1 MPQRGNPRGDQRA
14 DQNVEQNSDQN
25 RAERATFNQ
34 VLWTELQALRPDYCA
49 SQPFQP
55 AKFEPQRPDDAGT
68 DPQYQDNLR
77 ELFQMIGT
85 FGSDAEGGKSQPPLS
100 ALCLSGGGIRSATF
114 NLGVL
119 QALAK
124 NKLLPQFDYLSSVSG
139 GGYIAGWLQAW
150 MHREQQQAGT
160 AKDVFKELGNRS
172 EQPVN
177 PLAPEP
183 KPLDHLRQFSNY
195 LTPRLGL
202 FSGDTWTAAA
212 TILRNLLLNWL
223 VILPLLAALVVIPQG
238 VYLLVQSTVSP
249 GFGRMLMYASLLA
262 ELLASFSIYYHR
274 RFVRDP
280 GTPSSRYAVLCVLPV
295 IAAAALLSFTGLG
308 YANGPAVVLDAPF
321 WSAGNRP
328 ILMFSAVWCLLV
340 PLSGWMAV
348 EIVYRLRH
356 QIAPETRH
364 TEKFELAA
372 LLISGLAVAL
382 LFAVTVRELLLPFYA
397 HPGLYV
403 MLTLPVLLGLY
414 LLARTLFVGL
424 ASMSETFA
432 TGSKPALV
440 NDGDRE
446 WWARLS
452 GWILAVALGWIALT
466 GLCVFGQ
473 FLLDKIMD
481 EAKPLVAAAGG
492 ISGVIAALLG
502 SRDKTA
508 TSAKEEPSIMQRVGL
523 ALAAPVFVVCV
534 VLAISW
540 ATAGLG
546 GWMVTNANVAAER
559 IFTDPM
565 LRHSGLRNTGFEWF
579 WALPWLL
586 LLAALTMGLVVNVN
600 RFSLHGFYRNRLVR
614 AYLGASHTDRKPDP
628 FTGFDAS
635 DNLRMHK
642 LKPDRGAQ
650 RLLPLINVT
659 LNLLRDGKLAW
670 QERKAESFSITPY
683 FCGNFHEGYRAS
695 AAYGGQGGISLGTAV
710 TISGAAANPH
720 MGYCS
725 SPALAFVMSLFNVRL
740 GAWLGNT
747 NARGEQVYDLPGPRQ
762 ALSPMLGE
770 LFGYTTPDFKYVNL
784 SDGGHFDNLGL
795 YEVVLRRCR
804 YIMVS
809 DAGCDPDAKLGD
821 LGNAIRK
828 IRIDFGIPIRFEKEI
843 EIYPNSSAERG
854 LYCATA
860 RIDYDAVDKGTPPG
874 RLLYIKPTLR
884 GRGEHP
890 IPYDV
895 YSYSRT
901 VDAFPHEPTT
911 DQWFSESQFESYR
924 ALGFHALEQI
934 LQGSA
939 PQDFA
944 DFFARVATYLSPK
957 GKLD

>member
-1 MPQRGNPRGDQRA
+1 MSEPK
-14 DQNVEQNSDQN
+14 
-25 RAERATFNQ
+25 AERTTFNE
-34 VLWTELQALRPDYCA
+34 VLWRELQALRPEYCA
-49 SQPFQP
+49 SRSFQP
-55 AKFEPQRPDDAGT
+55 AKFDAARPDDAGT

-77 ELFQMIGT
+77 ELLQMIGT
-85 FGSDAEGGKSQPPLS
+85 IDADSDSNKTQAPLS

-119 QALAK
+119 QALARSK
-124 NKLLPQFDYLSSVSG
+124 MLPEFDYLSSVSG
-139 GGYIAGWLQAW
+139 GGYIASWLQAW
-150 MHREQQQAGT
+150 IHRQQTQTDT
-160 AKDVFKELGNRS
+160 AQEVFAELGGRTE
-172 EQPVN
+172 EQVN

-183 KPLDHLRQFSNY
+183 KPVDHLRQFSNY

-249 GFGRMLMYASLLA
+249 SFGRTLLYVSLVA
-262 ELLASFSIYYHR
+262 ELLASFSVYYHR

-280 GTPSSRYAVLCVLPV
+280 DTPSSRYSLLCVLPV
-295 IAAAALLSFTGLG
+295 IAAASLLSFTGLG
-308 YANGPAVVLDAPF
+308 YANGPAVVLGAPF
-321 WSAGNRP
+321 WSEANRP
-328 ILMFSAVWCLLV
+328 ILVFSVLWCMAV
-340 PLSGWMAV
+340 PLLGWIVV
-348 EIVYRLRH
+348 ELLYRLRH
-356 QIAPETRH
+356 DIAPESRH
-364 TEKFELAA
+364 TAKFELAS
-372 LLISGLAVAL
+372 LIISGLAIAL
-382 LFAVTVRELLLPFYA
+382 LFAVTVRGLLLPLYN

-403 MLTLPVLLGLY
+403 MLILPVLLGLY

-424 ASMSETFA
+424 ASLSETFV
-432 TGSKPALV
+432 TGAAPALV

-452 GWILAVALGWIALT
+452 GWILAIALGWILVS
-466 GLCVFGQ
+466 GLCLFGQ
-473 FLLDKIMD
+473 FLLDKITD
-481 EAKPLVAAAGG
+481 GAKPLVAAAGG
-492 ISGVIAALLG
+492 ISGVAAALLG
-502 SRDKTA
+502 SRDKTP
-508 TSAKEEPSIMQRVGL
+508 SSSNQKPSIMQRVGL
-523 ALAAPVFVVCV
+523 SLAAPVFIVCV
-534 VLAISW
+534 VIVMSW
-540 ATAGLG
+540 ATATLG
-546 GWMVTNANVAAER
+546 GWIVTNANVTAEK
-559 IFTDPM
+559 IFTDPLLRQSL
-565 LRHSGLRNTGFEWF
+565 LRHTGFQWF
-579 WALPWLL
+579 WALPCIL
-586 LLAALTMGLVVNVN
+586 LLAALIMGLIVNVN

-642 LKPDRGAQ
+642 LRPTKGAQ

-659 LNLLRDGKLAW
+659 LNMLRDGKLAW

-695 AAYGGQGGISLGTAV
+695 VAYGGQGGISLGTAV

-747 NARGEQVYDLPGPRQ
+747 NAQGDNAYHLPGPRQ

-843 EIYPNSSAERG
+843 EIYPNGNAKQG

-890 IPYDV
+890 VPYDV
-895 YSYSRT
+895 YSYSKT
-901 VDAFPHEPTT
+901 VDAFPHEPTS

-924 ALGFHALEQI
+924 ALGFHSLEQI
-934 LQGSA
+934 LRGTA

-944 DFFARVATYLSPK
+944 DFFARVANYMSPK
-957 GKLD
+957 GKRRPFKAEREELSESRTL